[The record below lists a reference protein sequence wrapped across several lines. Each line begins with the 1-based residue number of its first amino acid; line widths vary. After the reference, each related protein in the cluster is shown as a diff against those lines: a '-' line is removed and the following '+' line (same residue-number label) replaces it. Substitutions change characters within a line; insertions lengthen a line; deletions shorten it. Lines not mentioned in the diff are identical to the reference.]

1 MTKPSLLL
9 LADGSEVS
17 CPHRVIAEN
26 FTTGS
31 QFNGAYSVMDDDWA
45 NERVVYRHEKLPQ
58 GCIWWHKQYRHWWI
72 GDCRKKGLNHG
83 YAWLEPDLAC
93 PTDLDGEGSPLWRR
107 GGTDEALPLVGIK
120 RSNSFSIP
128 VLQFGT
134 PDEERVPGFISDFFT
149 AKLANSHTSLSTL
162 SLQCLIG
169 GVVVHYSLGEKVIG
183 SAGLILLYI
192 IHLCTHPFKFYISLT
207 LQKKRCRLIK
217 PKLTS

>member
-93 PTDLDGEGSPLWRR
+93 PSDLDGEGNPLWRR
-107 GGTDEALPLVGIK
+107 GGTDEALLLVGIK
-120 RSNSFSIP
+120 RSNLFSIP
-128 VLQFGT
+128 GLQFGT
-134 PDEERVPGFISDFFT
+134 PDEERVPGFISDFFNRKF
-149 AKLANSHTSLSTL
+149 ASSLTSLSTL
-162 SLQCLIG
+162 SLQ
-169 GVVVHYSLGEKVIG
+169 S
-183 SAGLILLYI
+183 
-192 IHLCTHPFKFYISLT
+192 
-207 LQKKRCRLIK
+207 
-217 PKLTS
+217 

>member
-1 MTKPSLLL
+1 MLTKPSLLF
-9 LADGSEVS
+9 LAEGAEVA

-45 NERVVYRHEKLPQ
+45 NERVVYRHEKYTQ

-93 PTDLDGEGSPLWRR
+93 PSDTGADEGLPLWRR

-120 RSNSFSIP
+120 RSSGFTIP
-128 VLQFGT
+128 VLHFGT
-134 PDEERVPGFISDFFT
+134 PDEERVPGFRI
-149 AKLANSHTSLSTL
+149 TS
-162 SLQCLIG
+162 CLF
-169 GVVVHYSLGEKVIG
+169 VVHY
-183 SAGLILLYI
+183 ILVA
-192 IHLCTHPFKFYISLT
+192 S
-207 LQKKRCRLIK
+207 QQ
-217 PKLTS
+217 